1 MAGPNPLKNPQRT
14 YSADAPVSAVQKKSE
29 PVSDTP
35 KTPTPDASQKTAP
48 VALAIKKEDP

>member
-1 MAGPNPLKNPQRT
+1 MAGPNPLKNPQRA